1 MDGAGFSPRWPL
13 ESRVSPD
20 RGTFTAIMRRAA
32 ILLPLFSLLL
42 GGCKKDELEAALADA
57 QSQLAQTR
65 KDLEAEKQ
73 ANAALR
79 GENQTLQEKIAELE
93 GEIAQ
98 LNEQIKDLAEKA
110 GVTEK
115 ELAELRAEK
124 AKREKEL
131 AVYRNLFASL
141 KKMVDA
147 GTIKVGFREG
157 RLVVELDDAILF
169 DSGRSELK
177 EEGQAALTQLVAPLK
192 EVDREWIVAGHTDN
206 VPIKTA
212 KFSSNWQLSTA
223 RAIEVV
229 GYMVENG
236 MPADRMGAAGYAEF
250 DPIADNATPEG
261 RSQNRRI
268 EIILMPTIPQN
279 LQDMLTGSGS

>member
-1 MDGAGFSPRWPL
+1 
-13 ESRVSPD
+13 
-20 RGTFTAIMRRAA
+20 MRRVA
-32 ILLPLFSLLL
+32 ILLPLFALMF
-42 GGCKKDELEAALADA
+42 GGCKKDELEAALAESEA
-57 QSQLAQTR
+57 QLAQTR
-65 KDLEAEKQ
+65 KELEAQKQ
-73 ANAALR
+73 ANAELQAK
-79 GENQTLQEKIAELE
+79 NQTLEERIAELE
-93 GEIAQ
+93 GEISQ
-98 LNEQIKDLAEKA
+98 LNAQIKDLAEKA
-110 GVTEK
+110 GITEK

-169 DSGRSELK
+169 DSGRAELK
-177 EEGQAALTQLVAPLK
+177 EEGQLALAELVAPLK
-192 EVDREWIVAGHTDN
+192 QVNREWIVAGHTDN

-212 KFSSNWQLSTA
+212 RFSSNWQLSTA

-229 GYMVENG
+229 GYLVENG
-236 MPADRMGAAGYAEF
+236 MPADSIGAAGYAEF
-250 DPIADNATPEG
+250 DPIADNSTPEG

-268 EIILMPTIPQN
+268 EIILMPTLPQN
-279 LQDMLTGSGS
+279 LQDMLTGNKS

>member
-1 MDGAGFSPRWPL
+1 
-13 ESRVSPD
+13 
-20 RGTFTAIMRRAA
+20 MRRVA
-32 ILLPLFSLLL
+32 ILLPLFALLL
-42 GGCKKDELEAALADA
+42 EGCKKDELEAALADA
-57 QSQLAQTR
+57 QAQLTQTR
-65 KDLEAEKQ
+65 QELEAQKQ
-73 ANAALR
+73 ANAALQS
-79 GENQTLQEKIAELE
+79 ENQTLQERIAELE

-98 LNEQIKDLAEKA
+98 LNSQIKDLADKA

-169 DSGRSELK
+169 DSGRAELK
-177 EEGQAALTQLVAPLK
+177 EEGQEALAELVAPLK

-229 GYMVENG
+229 NFMVENG
-236 MPADRMGAAGYAEF
+236 MPTDRMGAAGYAEF
-250 DPIADNATPEG
+250 DPVADNSTAEG

-279 LQDMLTGSGS
+279 LQDMLTNPGSSS

>member
-1 MDGAGFSPRWPL
+1 
-13 ESRVSPD
+13 
-20 RGTFTAIMRRAA
+20 MRRVA
-32 ILLPLFSLLL
+32 ILLPLVALLL
-42 GGCKKDELEAALADA
+42 GGCKKDELEAALAEAQAKLA
-57 QSQLAQTR
+57 QSE
-65 KDLEAEKQ
+65 KDLEAQRQ
-73 ANAALR
+73 ANAELQS
-79 GENQTLQEKIAELE
+79 ENQTLEGRIKELE

-98 LNEQIKDLAEKA
+98 LDSQIKDLAAKA
-110 GVTEK
+110 GITEQ

-124 AKREKEL
+124 AKREQEL

-169 DSGRSELK
+169 DSGRSVLK
-177 EEGQAALTQLVAPLK
+177 EEGQAALTELVAPLK
-192 EVDREWIVAGHTDN
+192 EVNREWIVAGHTDN

-223 RAIEVV
+223 RAVEVV
-229 GYMVENG
+229 GHLIGQG
-236 MPADRMGAAGYAEF
+236 MPADQIGAAGYAEF
-250 DPIADNATPEG
+250 DPVADNSSPEG
-261 RSQNRRI
+261 RAQNRRI

-279 LQDMLTGSGS
+279 LQDMLTKGNKS

>member
-1 MDGAGFSPRWPL
+1 
-13 ESRVSPD
+13 
-20 RGTFTAIMRRAA
+20 MRRVA
-32 ILLPLFSLLL
+32 ILLPLFALLF

-57 QSQLAQTR
+57 QAQLAQTR
-65 KDLEAEKQ
+65 KDLEAQKQ
-73 ANAALR
+73 ANAELQAK
-79 GENQTLQEKIAELE
+79 NQTLEEKIAELE

-98 LNEQIKDLAEKA
+98 LNTQIKDLAEKA

-177 EEGQAALTQLVAPLK
+177 EEGQQALAQLVAPLK

-223 RAIEVV
+223 RATEVV
-229 GYMVENG
+229 NYMITSG
-236 MPADRMGAAGYAEF
+236 MPADRIGAAGYAEF
-250 DPIADNATPEG
+250 DPVADNSTPEG

-279 LQDMLTGSGS
+279 LQDMLTGSGSGS

>member
-1 MDGAGFSPRWPL
+1 
-13 ESRVSPD
+13 
-20 RGTFTAIMRRAA
+20 MRRVA
-32 ILLPLFSLLL
+32 ILLPLFALLL
-42 GGCKKDELEAALADA
+42 GGCKKDELEAALAEA
-57 QSQLAQTR
+57 QAQLAQTR
-65 KDLEAEKQ
+65 KDLEAQKA
-73 ANAALR
+73 ANTELQ
-79 GENQTLQEKIAELE
+79 GENQTLKQKIEELE
-93 GEIAQ
+93 GEVAQ
-98 LNEQIKDLAEKA
+98 LNAQIKDLAEKA

-169 DSGRSELK
+169 DSGRSVLK
-177 EEGQAALTQLVAPLK
+177 SEGQAALAELIAPLE
-192 EVDREWIVAGHTDN
+192 EVNREWIVAGHTDN

-223 RAIEVV
+223 RAVEVV
-229 GYMVENG
+229 NYMIDNG
-236 MPADRMGAAGYAEF
+236 MPADRIGAAGYAEF
-250 DPIADNATPEG
+250 DPVADNSTPEG

-279 LQDMLTGSGS
+279 LQDMLTGS

>member
-1 MDGAGFSPRWPL
+1 
-13 ESRVSPD
+13 
-20 RGTFTAIMRRAA
+20 MRRVA
-32 ILLPLFSLLL
+32 ILVPLFTLLL
-42 GGCKKDELEAALADA
+42 GGCKKDELEAALAE
-57 QSQLAQTR
+57 SQAKLAQTQ
-65 KDLEAEKQ
+65 KDLEAQKQ
-73 ANAALR
+73 ANAELQAK
-79 GENQTLQEKIAELE
+79 NQTLEERIKELE

-98 LNEQIKDLAEKA
+98 LEVQIKDLAAQA
-110 GVTEK
+110 GVTER

-124 AKREKEL
+124 AKREQEL

-169 DSGRSELK
+169 DSGRSVLK
-177 EEGQAALTQLVAPLK
+177 EEGQAALADLVAPLK
-192 EVDREWIVAGHTDN
+192 EVNREWIVAGHTDN

-223 RAIEVV
+223 RAVEVV
-229 GYMVENG
+229 NFMIDNG
-236 MPADRMGAAGYAEF
+236 LPADKVGAAGYAEF
-250 DPIADNATPEG
+250 DPVADNSTPEG

-279 LQDMLTGSGS
+279 LQDMLTGGGKS